1 MITMWNELSTMY
13 CTSSGNEMNSRIC
26 DTLRMA
32 AGRAE
37 GEKEFQKSKFIPCNR
52 SIIKIKY
59 KKLTQ
64 YQKWLGPAA
73 TFRW

>member
-1 MITMWNELSTMY
+1 M
-13 CTSSGNEMNSRIC
+13 C

-64 YQKWLGPAA
+64 YQK
-73 TFRW
+73 